1 MAPLPTTCTEKKK
14 TKQTEDEGEC
24 GMWNVD
30 IKVTNTTVGVK
41 NRFL

>member
-24 GMWNVD
+24 GMW
-30 IKVTNTTVGVK
+30 I
-41 NRFL
+41 LPLP